1 MTRYGIAIKAL
12 PKGAKPFGKKDELQ
26 PDGTD
31 PNQDPMADPTADP
44 MAAAD
49 PGAPAD
55 PSMDPT
61 SDPAG
66 PPPGATDPMAD
77 PSAAPDPNA
86 ADPTADPGAD
96 PNTPTDDARPWSGD
110 QYDQGDETDPA
121 QAFAAYTGSNGE
133 QAWLDQAPDGTL
145 TGWVRDA
152 TGQVYRYNDADS
164 WAIDV
169 DDAHMTRTH
178 SRGDDPT
185 GADPSA
191 PPSDPAAGSGRG
203 VQDSMFSGQ

>member
-1 MTRYGIAIKAL
+1 MTRYGIAIKAF
-12 PKGAKPFGKKDELQ
+12 PKGGNPFGKKDEQQ

-31 PNQDPMADPTADP
+31 PSQDPTADPTADP
-44 MAAAD
+44 LDAVD
-49 PGAPAD
+49 SGAPAD
-55 PSMDPT
+55 PSADIP

-66 PPPGATDPMAD
+66 PPPGGTDQTTDPV
-77 PSAAPDPNA
+77 
-86 ADPTADPGAD
+86 ADPTSDAPPA
-96 PNTPTDDARPWSGD
+96 PTDDARPWSGD
-110 QYDQGDETDPA
+110 MYDEGDETDPA
-121 QAFAAYTGSNGE
+121 QAYAAYTGSNGE

-145 TGWVRDA
+145 TGWVRDS
-152 TGQVYRYNDADS
+152 TGQVWRYNDADA

-178 SRGDDPT
+178 SRSDGAT

-191 PPSDPAAGSGRG
+191 PPNDPAGGTDRG